1 VNSDVITL
9 TDKLFGVDSIAQRRS
24 ERNVLY
30 QKPAESGSAAHPTIP
45 VTSLFVL
52 VRWGAEFVY
61 GVDMEIFIF
70 HKV

>member
-1 VNSDVITL
+1 VNTDVITL
-9 TDKLFGVDSIAQRRS
+9 TDKLFGVDSIAQRF

-52 VRWGAEFVY
+52 VRWGTEFVY

-70 HKV
+70 HKF